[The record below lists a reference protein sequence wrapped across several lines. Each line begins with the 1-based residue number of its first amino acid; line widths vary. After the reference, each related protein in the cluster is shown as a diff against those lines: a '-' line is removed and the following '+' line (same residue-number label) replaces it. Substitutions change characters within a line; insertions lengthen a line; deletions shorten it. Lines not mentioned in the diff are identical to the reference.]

1 MARAISI
8 KFAKRVFLVANSR
21 SIAGIISHLEI
32 REFFRVFRA
41 KFGHS
46 DTYLKKKQPSASPA
60 SHSEGFQCQFDLVI
74 APLTRPHSKK

>member
-1 MARAISI
+1 MALAISI

-21 SIAGIISHLEI
+21 SIAGIISHLEV

-46 DTYLKKKQPSASPA
+46 DTYLKKNSQARLRLRIVKGSNVS
-60 SHSEGFQCQFDLVI
+60 
-74 APLTRPHSKK
+74 LT